1 MPTHAVVDAVY
12 TAVKA
17 CQEKSPKLLRM
28 FLPGDAVPELPKTL
42 QILCPDLMELAGAGP
57 SLPLLV
63 CLRRQDSLG
72 RVGHLGIGNLAAGCD
87 SGAACCDAQAFW
99 PTWDRRNQ
107 AAFTY

>member
-28 FLPGDAVPELPKTL
+28 FLPGDAVPGLPKTL
-42 QILCPDLMELAGAGP
+42 QILCPDLMNAEETMELAVAGP

-87 SGAACCDAQAFW
+87 SGAACCDAPSLLA
-99 PTWDRRNQ
+99 DVG
-107 AAFTY
+107 